1 MDAGMIDIHSHI
13 LPGLDDGARS
23 LSEALQMAR
32 IAAEDGITQMVCTP
46 HVFNG
51 LSGNQEPSEIRTR
64 VASLQEAIGGNGP
77 RLLPGNEVHFS
88 HQILPKV
95 RENGVL
101 RLNDWNYMLVEFPM
115 LTVPVGARELFEEL
129 LLMGV
134 RPILV
139 HPE

>member
-46 HVFNG
+46 HMFNG
-51 LSGNQEPSEIRTR
+51 LSPNPEPSEIRDR
-64 VASLQEAIGGNGP
+64 VDSLQEAIGVNGL
-77 RLLPGNEVHFS
+77 RVLPGNEVHFS

-95 RENGVL
+95 RSNGVMKL
-101 RLNDWNYMLVEFPM
+101 
-115 LTVPVGARELFEEL
+115 
-129 LLMGV
+129 
-134 RPILV
+134 
-139 HPE
+139 